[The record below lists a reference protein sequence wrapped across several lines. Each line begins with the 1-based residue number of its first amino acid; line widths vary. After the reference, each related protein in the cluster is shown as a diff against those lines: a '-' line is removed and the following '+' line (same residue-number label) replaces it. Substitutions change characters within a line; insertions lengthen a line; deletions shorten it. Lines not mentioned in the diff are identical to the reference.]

1 MMIQSKRRSLLEA
14 VINVMVGLFINWV
27 SWFLIIIPIFKIYP
41 SSSDII
47 LISIIF
53 TIISIARSYI
63 IRRIFNK
70 IK

>member
-14 VINVMVGLFINWV
+14 VINVMVGLFINWA

-53 TIISIARSYI
+53 TIISISRSYI

>member
-1 MMIQSKRRSLLEA
+1 MIQSKRRSLLEA

-53 TIISIARSYI
+53 TIISIARSYM

>member
-1 MMIQSKRRSLLEA
+1 MTQSKRRSLLEA
-14 VINVMVGLFINWV
+14 VINVMVGLFINWA

-41 SSSDII
+41 SSYDIV

-53 TIISIARSYI
+53 TIISIARSYM